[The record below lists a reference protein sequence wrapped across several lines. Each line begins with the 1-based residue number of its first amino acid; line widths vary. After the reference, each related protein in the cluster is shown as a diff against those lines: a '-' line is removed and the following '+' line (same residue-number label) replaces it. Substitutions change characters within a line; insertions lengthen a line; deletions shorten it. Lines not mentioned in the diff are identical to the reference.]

1 MTDDLLRRIQNA
13 QVEAAEDILVDDLR
27 RKGLLPPE
35 PMPKLAITID
45 LDQLQSLIREY
56 LAQLPPR
63 DRLETQLRFSHF
75 MIWARKRRERLGG
88 VMPVHMQTGQRIDVV
103 FDWEGS
109 RRVVKGIQRHGDELY
124 QLTEAQ
130 ARAVAEGL
138 LRIL

>member
-35 PMPKLAITID
+35 PVSKLAITID

-75 MIWARKRRERLGG
+75 MIWARKRRERVEVLN
-88 VMPVHMQTGQRIDVV
+88 
-103 FDWEGS
+103 
-109 RRVVKGIQRHGDELY
+109 
-124 QLTEAQ
+124 EATK
-130 ARAVAEGL
+130 
-138 LRIL
+138 